1 MDKLVAMSDQEP
13 VEQGDISFN
22 FDIIKFW
29 LMISVRALALPH
41 KLDAKMFAAR
51 AWLTLPIRGCSR
63 SWRLPCRG
71 GGARSHALKF
81 WKNVNRSLFNS
92 LLSRCFGLASFLD
105 VHSFPKFMPL
115 APPCIG
121 FESDRDVKQV

>member
-29 LMISVRALALPH
+29 LMISVWALALPH
-41 KLDAKMFAAR
+41 ELDAKMFAAR
-51 AWLTLPIRGCSR
+51 AWLTPPIRGCSR
-63 SWRLPCRG
+63 FWRLPCHG

-81 WKNVNRSLFNS
+81 WRKCESLFYS
-92 LLSRCFGLASFLD
+92 LLSGCCDLASYLV
-105 VHSFPKFMPL
+105 VHSLPKFMQL

-121 FESDRDVKQV
+121 FESYRDVKQV